1 LNGRLAPGPRL
12 RHNGWMAPSSRAET
26 LLEKI
31 HDLPADKL
39 VEVENFVDFLRQ
51 KPQRNVSSPE
61 ERLRHAADTGRL
73 TPPAAGH
80 QRSSI
85 STVRPVAVPGRPAS
99 ELVVEDR
106 R

>member
-1 LNGRLAPGPRL
+1 
-12 RHNGWMAPSSRAET
+12 MAPSSRAET

-39 VEVENFVDFLRQ
+39 VEIEDFVDILRQ
-51 KPQRNVSSPE
+51 RQQRNLASPE

-73 TPPAAGH
+73 TPPTAGH

-85 STVRPVAVPGRPAS
+85 TTVRPVAVPGRPAS
-99 ELVVEDR
+99 EMVLEDR